1 MNAPPAVR
9 IDKWLWS
16 VRIYK
21 TRSLAAS
28 ACRTGEVTIGGQPVK
43 PSREVRINDVVMAK
57 TGVVLRTIKV
67 LGLIERRVSA
77 PIAKEYAQDLTPA
90 SEYAKRTD
98 PVLEPMFFRPR
109 GSGRPTK
116 RDRRAMGRVAKD
128 L

>member
-1 MNAPPAVR
+1 MNPPPTVR

-28 ACRTGEVTIGGQPVK
+28 ACRSGEVTIGGQPVK

-57 TGVVLRTIKV
+57 TGVIVRTIKV
-67 LGLIERRVSA
+67 LGLIERRVGA
-77 PIAKEYAQDLTPA
+77 PIAKDYAQDLTPA
-90 SEYAKRTD
+90 SEYDKRTD

-109 GSGRPTK
+109 GAGRPTK
-116 RDRRAMGRVAKD
+116 RDRRAMGRMAKD